1 LAARAAVLGGTDHQR
16 VEHPLAQSP
25 AVGMAD
31 VGDPAADAGVDL
43 GEADLPGV
51 VCGQPGAQP

>member
-1 LAARAAVLGGTDHQR
+1 
-16 VEHPLAQSP
+16 
-25 AVGMAD
+25 MAD